1 VSASSLVTSVPET
14 YNNPVMERFWLAC
27 IPLFVAFD
35 VLGLL
40 PMYWTLAQ
48 GLSRLERRQAVHQ
61 AVIVAFLVALAFLWV
76 SGFLFRAMGIA
87 MSDVLI
93 AGGVILFVLALNDL
107 LRPEKKADVGAE
119 ALGVVPLGVP
129 LIVGPAVLTTMLLT
143 RERFGLWATVGAV
156 SLNILL
162 VWVVLQA
169 ADRLMER
176 IGRQGTSVISKVS
189 NLLLAAFAVMLVRHG
204 LAAWFP

>member
-1 VSASSLVTSVPET
+1 
-14 YNNPVMERFWLAC
+14 MERFWLAC

-61 AVIVAFLVALAFLWV
+61 AVIVAFFVALAFLWV
-76 SGFLFRAMGIA
+76 SGFLFRAMGIQ

-107 LRPEKKADVGAE
+107 LRPEKTPCVSAG

-143 RERFGLWATVGAV
+143 RERFGLWATIGAV

-162 VWVVLQA
+162 VWAVLQA
-169 ADRLMER
+169 SDRLMER
-176 IGRQGTSVISKVS
+176 IGREGTKVISKVS
-189 NLLLAAFAVMLVRHG
+189 SLLLAAFAVMLVRRG
-204 LAAWFP
+204 LAAWFSIQ